1 MQTQKEDG
9 LVMHRRM
16 TELFPI
22 NRSITGEGV
31 VETLNYIKN
40 ILPKLRV
47 KRIRSGTKV
56 YDWTIPEEWNLVEG
70 YIEDE
75 SGRKLVS
82 SKINNLHVIG
92 YSEQV
97 EGWLSREELMSNI
110 FTIKEIP
117 DAIPYVTSY
126 YSKRW
131 GFCMTENQRQAMKN
145 DVYYAKIESR
155 KTKGYLHYADL
166 IKRGKSKEEV
176 LISTYICHPSMANN
190 ELSGPMVATRL
201 AEILDKQNTY
211 YTYRFVFI
219 PETIGSIVYTNKH
232 LRKLKKRTKAGF
244 VLTCIGD
251 NNGYSFLKTKYE
263 NTLSDKVAL
272 SIIKDEYPDA
282 KIYSWKS
289 RGSDERQYCS
299 PGVDL
304 PIASIMRTKY
314 GEYKEYHTSKDNL
327 EYVNAEGL
335 QGGLDYVLKIIDRL
349 EKNAIPESNVKGE
362 PQLGRRG
369 LYPKVSTRNSY
380 DANVICDLLS
390 YSDGTNDMVDIK
402 ERTGHEYESLVEA
415 FKLLEKNKLIRDLR
429 GAKWPSNTMVEL
441 KKFWK

>member
-1 MQTQKEDG
+1 
-9 LVMHRRM
+9 MHQRM

-31 VETLNYIKN
+31 VETLSYIKR

-47 KRIRSGTKV
+47 KKLRSGTRV
-56 YDWTIPEEWNLVEG
+56 HDWTIPEEWNLLEG
-70 YIEDE
+70 YIQDKG
-75 SGRKLVS
+75 GRKIIS
-82 SKINNLHVIG
+82 SKTNNLHVIG
-92 YSEQV
+92 YSEEM
-97 EGWLSREELMSNI
+97 EGWLSREELMNNI
-110 FTIKEIP
+110 YTIKEMP

-126 YSKRW
+126 YNKRW
-131 GFCMTENQRQAMKN
+131 GFCMTEHQRQAMK
-145 DVYYAKIESR
+145 DDIYYAKIKSR
-155 KTKGYLHYADL
+155 KTMGYLHYADL

-201 AEILDKQNTY
+201 AEILCKEDTY

-219 PETIGSIVYTNKH
+219 PETIGSIAYTSKNLK
-232 LRKLKKRTKAGF
+232 RLKKRTKAGF

-263 NTLSDKVAL
+263 DTLSDKVAM
-272 SIIKDEYPDA
+272 SVIRDEYQDA
-282 KIYSWKS
+282 QIYRWET

-299 PGVDL
+299 PGIDL

-327 EYVNAEGL
+327 EYVSAEGL
-335 QGGLDYVLKIIDRL
+335 QGGLEYVLRIIDRL
-349 EKNAIPESNVKGE
+349 ETNGIPASNVKGE

-369 LYPKVSTRNSY
+369 LYPEVSTKNSY
-380 DANVICDLLS
+380 NANVICDLLS
-390 YSDGTNDMVDIK
+390 YSDGTNDMIDIK
-402 ERTGHEYESLVEA
+402 ERTGHEYDSLVEA
-415 FKLLEKNKLIRDLR
+415 FQLLEKNMLIRDLR
-429 GAKWPSNTMVEL
+429 GSKWHSNAMI
-441 KKFWK
+441 KFKEFWG